1 MVRYGTRTTS
11 QGKEQ
16 AMKAEI
22 SLDEAM
28 NLADRY
34 RRTVDG
40 QYAEAF
46 GVLCDYII
54 VTNQRLKE
62 ATKRV
67 KEAEEKVQALS
78 LDLGMKENRVRPT
91 LIHGGKEQDSGGKEG
106 GTGTT
111 AQDASVNVSGVGGT
125 GGVF

>member
-1 MVRYGTRTTS
+1 
-11 QGKEQ
+11 
-16 AMKAEI
+16 MKAEM

-34 RRTVDG
+34 RRTIDG

-46 GVLCDYII
+46 GVLCDYIV
-54 VTNQRLKE
+54 VTNQRLQE
-62 ATKRV
+62 TAKRV

-78 LDLGMKENRVRPT
+78 LDLGVKENRVRPT
-91 LIHGGKEQDSGGKEG
+91 LVHDAGSKEG
-106 GTGTT
+106 GSRTK
-111 AQDASVNVSGVGGT
+111 AQDASVNVTGVGGV